1 MAFVRNQDG
10 QSGTSAVVRRQDRR
24 VLDTS
29 SLQFA
34 ADTVQGE
41 AAGNGSLPDAAQGRG
56 EGRTLTE
63 SEGTE

>member
-41 AAGNGSLPDAAQGRG
+41 AAGNGSLPDAAKGRG